1 MFCELRPRPSRASG
15 TFNLEQ
21 NEHHSDGGCAHK
33 LVHAAFF
40 RPSHLSLQPSLT
52 ITTHPPFS
60 TCTPFLCTPARNLV
74 CTFFMHTFICLFYL
88 ILFILC
94 TPYIT
99 LKMFLFVYILVC
111 TRNQYCRQ
119 QASFL
124 KNAHLYVLSFSL
136 FLCVPLYIQCRRL
149 SVNCVHT
156 RLCTPASVDNSLSG
170 LKNAYTR

>member
-1 MFCELRPRPSRASG
+1 MGPI
-15 TFNLEQ
+15 EQ

-40 RPSHLSLQPSLT
+40 RPSQLSRQPFLA
-52 ITTHPPFS
+52 ITPHPAFN
-60 TCTPFLCTPARNLV
+60 TCQQNVYTFFYVYLPAIFLCTPLYV
-74 CTFFMHTFICLFYL
+74 FFYL

-94 TPYIT
+94 TPYVT

-124 KNAHLYVLSFSL
+124 KNAHLYILYFSL
-136 FLCVPLYIQCRRL
+136 FLCIPLYVQYRRL
-149 SVNCVHT
+149 FAFCVHT
-156 RLCTPASVDNSLSG
+156 RLCTPAAVDNSLSG
-170 LKNAYTR
+170 LKNAYTS